1 MKTAF
6 YIVPVLFLLAA
17 ASACAQDAAPTAD
30 ATAFL
35 KWSMAHYAALKTF
48 QADVAWSEALPGTA
62 ATQLQTTRTIAY
74 AAPNLFKVT
83 NTTNG
88 NLVFNYICDGKR
100 MVITTQGYNQ
110 PPQRFPAPAALA
122 DAPENG
128 TMAHPDF
135 GGSVL
140 YEFFAGPDGLA
151 KLLDENAAQQIR
163 HRGPTPIHFGDDAT
177 VDGEPCKTVIF
188 GGGLFHDETRAE
200 ISTHDGLVRRIDYFN
215 GPEKISAEE
224 MAASTRTL
232 TQYLASPAG
241 KKLSPKTRAF
251 FTAQIKTPA
260 KSIPAYTMT
269 EIYTNIVTNQ
279 PIPDATF
286 DTKLPAGT
294 QFAEIGQIVPES
306 AVKPLAGGSMVA
318 LSSLR
323 GKVVLIDFWATWCP
337 PCRKGLP
344 DTLALSK
351 EYAGKGLAVLAV
363 TDEDAPTVAA
373 FVKKNNYGSLPV
385 YRDPDRKMNELFGV
399 NAIPTV
405 AVIDR
410 SGKLIAQ
417 FVGLQ
422 TPETLR
428 AALTKA
434 GLQP

>member
-6 YIVPVLFLLAA
+6 YIVPVLCLLAA
-17 ASACAQDAAPTAD
+17 ASACAQDAAPTTD

-48 QADVAWSEALPGTA
+48 QADATWGQSSAGSA
-62 ATQLQTTRTIAY
+62 AGQPQTTRTIAY
-74 AAPNLFKVT
+74 AAPNRFKLT
-83 NTTNG
+83 NTTDG
-88 NLVFNYICDGKR
+88 RLVFNYICDGKR
-100 MVITTQGYNQ
+100 MVITTKGYNQ
-110 PPQRFPAPAALA
+110 PPQRYPAPASLA
-122 DAPENG
+122 DAPENN
-128 TMAHPDF
+128 MSHPYF
-135 GGSVL
+135 GGSAL
-140 YEFFAGPDGLA
+140 YRFFAGPDGFA
-151 KLLDENAAQQIR
+151 NLLDEHSAQLIR
-163 HRGPTPIHFGDDAT
+163 HRGPTPVRFGDNVT
-177 VDGEPCKTVIF
+177 VNGEPCKTVIF

-200 ISTHDGLVRRIDYFN
+200 ISVHDGLVRRIDYFN
-215 GPEKISAEE
+215 SPEKISAEE

-260 KSIPAYTMT
+260 KSIPAYMIT

-306 AVKPLAGGSMVA
+306 AVKPLAGGSLVA

-385 YRDPDRKMNELFGV
+385 YRDPGRKMNELFGV

-410 SGKLIAQ
+410 SGKLVAQ